1 MKITCISAANIE
13 TARGHSASVR
23 ACEVVRELVL
33 VEHPAADV
41 EIVPLI
47 DYEMK
52 PCRMCGECLGSERC
66 ARDEAFNQVFEK
78 MIAADAVFVVVPHY
92 APLPSKLMMLTEKM
106 EEIAFLHWCD
116 NNSYRFPLSGKPAG
130 VLGHGGQVTTDGVV
144 EYYKRAI
151 VEPVAM
157 ALGAVSMKIISG
169 DQPGSKG
176 AAFGIQN
183 LTLPAGSVFCDITYN
198 WDDVRRRIAPLV
210 HNVTAAVA

>member
-13 TARGHSASVR
+13 VARGHSASVR
-23 ACEVVRELVL
+23 TCALVREIVL
-33 VEHPAADV
+33 SEHPTADV

-52 PCRMCGECLGSERC
+52 PCRMCGACLGSERC

-106 EEIAFLHWCD
+106 EEIAFLHWCAD
-116 NNSYRFPLSGKPAG
+116 NFYRFPLSGKPVG
-130 VLGHGGQVTTDGVV
+130 VLGHGGQVTTDDVV
-144 EYYKRAI
+144 AYYQRMI

-157 ALGAVSMKIISG
+157 ALSSVSMKVIGS

-183 LTLPAGSVFCDITYN
+183 LTMPAGSVFCDITYN